1 MAPRQYVSIAVM
13 DVERRWDDHP
23 YLVVMILGGIQDG
36 DVAFIEGLAGALEAV
51 VYLVCDIQAAR
62 ACAWAREGKAG
73 PQQSR
78 YDRGW

>member
-51 VYLVCDIQAAR
+51 V
-62 ACAWAREGKAG
+62 
-73 PQQSR
+73 
-78 YDRGW
+78 